1 MLSSRSTL
9 AQDRSSPVP
18 PANMSRNQGTTLF
31 MFGDSSGDSSRSAK
45 SLNMSPYYI
54 ICTVILDSV
63 ELIRI
68 NSLMI
73 KLKKM
78 HFAGRNP
85 LRVELHGSLLRQM
98 LSSFTHDKSATDK
111 KFDAIF
117 TDIVNIACGTN
128 AKIHVTV
135 TNKSSLEHKYN
146 HVYIETS
153 AWSKLALL
161 FGHVLRT
168 QPCPTVGIIILDK
181 YDPGT
186 AATINHAL
194 TKTLRQFKANNKN
207 SDFMVM
213 PNPLFVESASS
224 NVVQLADM
232 IAFIVARHYK
242 SGNDPQFE
250 RWYTQLNSKF
260 GSVVKFM
267 SG

>member
-1 MLSSRSTL
+1 MDKAKFMSVVIYDNRCLFSWVWCTIAMLSSHSTL

-85 LRVELHGSLLRQM
+85 L
-98 LSSFTHDKSATDK
+98 
-111 KFDAIF
+111 
-117 TDIVNIACGTN
+117 
-128 AKIHVTV
+128 
-135 TNKSSLEHKYN
+135 
-146 HVYIETS
+146 
-153 AWSKLALL
+153 
-161 FGHVLRT
+161 
-168 QPCPTVGIIILDK
+168 
-181 YDPGT
+181 
-186 AATINHAL
+186 
-194 TKTLRQFKANNKN
+194 
-207 SDFMVM
+207 
-213 PNPLFVESASS
+213 FVESESG

-232 IAFIVARHYK
+232 IAFIVARHYR